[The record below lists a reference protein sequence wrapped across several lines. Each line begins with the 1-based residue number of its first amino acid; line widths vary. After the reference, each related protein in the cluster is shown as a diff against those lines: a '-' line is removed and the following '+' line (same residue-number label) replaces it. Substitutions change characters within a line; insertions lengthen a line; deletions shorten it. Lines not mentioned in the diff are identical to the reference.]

1 MNMKI
6 GVEII
11 VVMIASVLVL
21 SCAKTEK
28 QDGWD
33 VTIRGKVGFPQT
45 GEISVQKINR
55 EGLEEKDTIKLKGN
69 YSYEK
74 TLRLTEPGYYQ
85 INFYN
90 KQILNFILDK
100 TDIEINV
107 DGNNQN
113 GYAAV
118 VGSPDQDL
126 ITKVQGVMQRTQ
138 DSPEMMEIQT
148 EFSLASSNNDK
159 ARIAEL
165 QGDYMRNLE
174 KGYDQ
179 VAAILKDQPAS
190 LGLMNLLQQNN
201 LLDRDKYFDLYIISA
216 DKFKTAWPNSN
227 YTKEFVDMVEKM
239 KVTAIGQPAPEI
251 ALPNPDGQTIALS
264 SLQGKYVLVD
274 FWAKWCGPCRREN
287 PNVVSAYHK
296 YKDKG
301 FEVFGVSLDR
311 TKEDWVQAIAE
322 DGLTWTHVSDLKYF
336 DSQAARDYNISAIPF
351 SILVDPQGKII
362 AKNLRGSA
370 LDKKL
375 EEVLGGI

>member
-1 MNMKI
+1 MNMKKI
-6 GVEII
+6 SVQII
-11 VVMIASVLVL
+11 VVLIASAVML
-21 SCAKTEK
+21 SCSKTQE
-28 QDGWD
+28 QAGWD

-45 GEISVQKINR
+45 GEISVQKIDR
-55 EGLEEKDTIKLKGN
+55 EGVGEKDTIKLKGN
-69 YSYEK
+69 YTYEK
-74 TLRLTEPGYYQ
+74 TLRVTEPGYYQ
-85 INFYN
+85 INFYD
-90 KQILNFILDK
+90 KQMLNFILDK
-100 TDIEINV
+100 TDIAINV
-107 DGNNQN
+107 DGNSQN
-113 GYAAV
+113 GYAEV
-118 VGSPDQDL
+118 KGSPDQDL
-126 ITKVQGVMQRTQ
+126 ITNVQGIMQRTQ

-148 EFSLASSNNDK
+148 EFSLASSNNDM

-174 KGYDQ
+174 RGYDQ

-201 LLDRDKYFDLYIISA
+201 LLDKDKYFDLYLTSA
-216 DKFKTAWPNSN
+216 DKFKTALPNSP
-227 YTKEFVDMVEKM
+227 YTSEFVEMVDKM

-264 SLQGKYVLVD
+264 SLRGKYVLVD

-287 PNVVSAYHK
+287 PTVVKAYHK
-296 YKDKG
+296 FKDKG

-311 TKEDWVQAIAE
+311 TKADWMQAIAE

-336 DSQAARDYNISAIPF
+336 DSQAAKDYNISAIPF

-362 AKNLRGSA
+362 AKNLRGPA

-375 EEVLGGI
+375 EEVMKK